1 MRTMGL
7 SNHKDETCHCSSC
20 DGECSLSET
29 DNCGRCE
36 DCQDRYGEID
46 DYEDETCS
54 YENIEEVEGEET
66 KC

>member
-1 MRTMGL
+1 MKYMRTMGL

-46 DYEDETCS
+46 DYE
-54 YENIEEVEGEET
+54 EEMIR
-66 KC
+66 